1 MNNIFMSNL
10 SKKFNKYVSG
20 FFIFCALIISASSV
34 SAQPSSPAVL
44 KEYWLMIKNDRD
56 AEMRELFRTGFN
68 PNRKNPDQQPA
79 LIYAA
84 REDSWRAFD
93 LLMGHPKIDI
103 NLGNQYNETPIM
115 YTALLGDLARTKK
128 LIELGARVSQPGWNA
143 LHYATIKSQV
153 PVVKLLLSNGASVDE
168 LNPDGDTA
176 LILAVRTGNV
186 EVIQALINA
195 GSDPTSSNFK
205 AQDAIDTAR
214 EKGNI
219 PLAQALEKIARE
231 RRAKQSATQ

>member
-1 MNNIFMSNL
+1 MFTCDITR
-10 SKKFNKYVSG
+10 KIHKYISG
-20 FFIFCALIISASSV
+20 FFILCALTISVSSV
-34 SAQPSSPAVL
+34 SAQPSSPAAV

-56 AEMRELFRTGFN
+56 AEMRGLFRTGFN
-68 PNRKNPDQQPA
+68 PNRRNSDQQPP

-93 LLMGHPKIDI
+93 LLMAHPKIDI

-115 YTALLGDLARTKK
+115 YTALLGDLARTQK
-128 LIELGARVSQPGWNA
+128 LIDLGARVSQPGWNA
-143 LHYATIKSQV
+143 LHYATVKSQV
-153 PVVKLLLSNGASVDE
+153 PVVKLLLSKGASVDE

-176 LILAVRTGNV
+176 LILAVRTGNI

-205 AQDAIDTAR
+205 AQDAIETAR

>member
-1 MNNIFMSNL
+1 MKNQHTNNYYLKSL
-10 SKKFNKYVSG
+10 SG
-20 FFIFCALIISASSV
+20 LFIAFLVGCFGVPAN
-34 SAQPSSPAVL
+34 AQPSSPAAV

-68 PNRKNPDQQPA
+68 PNRKNADQQPA

-103 NLGNQYNETPIM
+103 NQGNQYNETPIM
-115 YTALLGDLARTKK
+115 YTALLGDLARTQK
-128 LIELGARVSQPGWNA
+128 LIDKGARVSQPGWNA
-143 LHYATIKSQV
+143 LHYATVKSQA
-153 PVVKLLLSNGASVDE
+153 PVVKLLLTKGALVDE
-168 LNPDGDTA
+168 VNPDGDTA

-195 GSDPTSSNFK
+195 GADPTASNFK
-205 AQDAIDTAR
+205 AQDAIETAR

-219 PLAQALEKIARE
+219 QLAQALEKIARD
-231 RRAKQSATQ
+231 RRAKQSAPQ